1 MSDAS
6 VRHALCIESILFA
19 TYGMIFEV
27 GVVVVVVSVVIV
39 VLTGFS
45 LRNCSFSLVKT
56 TIFHSRQK
64 ATPPCDKKEKK
75 KHVSIKQKK
84 KKWEDER
91 GRERGRDVSSISFVY
106 PHINLSKEKSQ

>member
-1 MSDAS
+1 MSNAS
-6 VRHALCIESILFA
+6 VRHAVCIECILFA
-19 TYGMIFEV
+19 IYGLIVEV
-27 GVVVVVVSVVIV
+27 SVVAVVVSVVAV
-39 VLTGFS
+39 VLMGFS
-45 LRNCSFSLVKT
+45 VRNCRFALVKT